1 MKKFRGKRRYFRN
14 LWRETKVNN
23 YDLKIEKDSWF
34 DLWHTHLDFY
44 GYGNNNLKIRKEHM
58 KANIALYKDF
68 QETLQELEMPYQ
80 LWIEIVEED
89 ASLDAIYLH
98 TSNPNQNNFPFKID
112 NVNRNCTIPTYL
124 NGVINLNEFNVGQ
137 YKSESSTIYLIQKK
151 LLEKREESI

>member
-1 MKKFRGKRRYFRN
+1 MKKFRGQRRYFRN
-14 LWRETKVNN
+14 LWRETKVKH

-44 GYGNNNLKIRKEHM
+44 GYGNNSLKIRKEHM
-58 KANIALYKDF
+58 KAHIALYKDF
-68 QETLQELEMPYQ
+68 QESLQELEMPYQ
-80 LWIEIVEED
+80 LWIAIVDEEASSD
-89 ASLDAIYLH
+89 AVYLH
-98 TSNPNQNNFPFKID
+98 TSFPFKID

-124 NGVINLNEFNVGQ
+124 KEVINLNEFNVGQ

>member
-1 MKKFRGKRRYFRN
+1 
-14 LWRETKVNN
+14 
-23 YDLKIEKDSWF
+23 
-34 DLWHTHLDFY
+34 
-44 GYGNNNLKIRKEHM
+44 M

-98 TSNPNQNNFPFKID
+98 TSYPNENNFPFKID